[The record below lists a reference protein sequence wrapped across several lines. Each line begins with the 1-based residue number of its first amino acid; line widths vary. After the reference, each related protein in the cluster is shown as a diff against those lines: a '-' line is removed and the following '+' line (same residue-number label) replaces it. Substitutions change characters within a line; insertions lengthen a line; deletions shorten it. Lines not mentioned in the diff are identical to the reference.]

1 MPAAAADASFK
12 DCMTPASDA
21 ASGPDAA
28 PGERK
33 AVCVIAWPAA
43 HSRSPLIHNYWIKQ
57 HGLNAEYRREA
68 VPPERFAEF
77 VTHLRERGYVGAN
90 VTVPHK
96 LPALALTAPDERARA
111 VGAANTLWYEGDT
124 LRSTNTD
131 VEGFLANL
139 DSATP
144 GWDRGLE
151 SAVVLGAG
159 GGARATVYALLTRD
173 VRRIYVINRTVGRAE
188 ELRKQFGARIF
199 PSAWEEI
206 TGLLGGAGLLVNTT
220 TLGMVGEPPL
230 EINLRCPPSLVVADL
245 VYVPLVTPLLA
256 TARER
261 GLRTADGL
269 GMLLHQAV
277 RGFELWFGI
286 RPEVTAE
293 LRALVEADL
302 GVTPPPPAEH
312 RHKAKP
318 AVKVK
323 KPRRNKKGG

>member
-1 MPAAAADASFK
+1 MSED
-12 DCMTPASDA
+12 
-21 ASGPDAA
+21 
-28 PGERK
+28 RK
-33 AVCVIAWPAA
+33 AVCIIAWPAG

-57 HGLNAEYRREA
+57 HKLNAEYRREA
-68 VPPERFAEF
+68 VPPEKFAEF
-77 VTHLRERGYVGAN
+77 VRSLRAHGYVGAN

-96 LPALALTAPDERARA
+96 EPALALSEPDDRARA
-111 VGAANTLWYEGDT
+111 VGAANTLWYDGDT

-139 DSATP
+139 DQATA

-159 GGARATVYALLTRD
+159 GGARAVIYALIARE
-173 VRRIYVINRTVGRAE
+173 VKRIYVVNRTPERAQA
-188 ELRKQFGARIF
+188 LQKKFGARVRV
-199 PSAWEEI
+199 AGWDET

-220 TLGMVGEPPL
+220 TLGMVGQPPL
-230 EINLRCPPSLVVADL
+230 ELNLRCPASLVVADL
-245 VYVPLVTPLLA
+245 VYAPLLTGLLA
-256 TARER
+256 AARER

-277 RGFELWFGI
+277 RGFELWFGV

-302 GVTPPPPAEH
+302 
-312 RHKAKP
+312 
-318 AVKVK
+318 K
-323 KPRRNKKGG
+323 KK

>member
-1 MPAAAADASFK
+1 VPETPVPGAATEK
-12 DCMTPASDA
+12 
-21 ASGPDAA
+21 
-28 PGERK
+28 RK
-33 AVCVIAWPAA
+33 LACVIAWPAA

-57 HGLNAEYRREA
+57 HGLNAEYCREA
-68 VPPERFAEF
+68 VPPEKFVDFA
-77 VTHLRERGYVGAN
+77 THLRDHGYVGAN

-96 LPALALTAPDERARA
+96 QPALTVAAPDERARA
-111 VGAANTLWYEGDT
+111 VGAANTLWYDVDT

-159 GGARATVYALLTRD
+159 GGTRAVIFALLSRD
-173 VRRIYVINRTVGRAE
+173 VQRIYLINRTLDRAQE
-188 ELRKQFGARIF
+188 VKKQFGARVHV
-199 PSAWEEI
+199 AGWDEI

-220 TLGMVGEPPL
+220 TLGMVGQPPL
-230 EINLRCPPSLVVADL
+230 EVNLRCPASMVVTDL
-245 VYVPLVTPLLA
+245 VYDPLETNLLKV
-256 TARER
+256 ARER
-261 GLRTADGL
+261 GLRVADGL

-286 RPEVTAE
+286 RPEVTPE

-302 GVTPPPPAEH
+302 GVSPEPAAEERVEPPP
-312 RHKAKP
+312 
-318 AVKVK
+318 VKIK
-323 KPRRNKKGG
+323 KPKRLKKRGQQSAT